1 VLGVLGVVAVVA
13 VVGPDL
19 VSSRGSAAPVD
30 RPAPPR
36 TESLVPPTTH
46 AAALSWPTRGD
57 LAADQTFAA
66 AALARVRTERRQ
78 TQHLVYAGTLP
89 EGSTLALVVMDRGG
103 PQETSRVTADLKAV
117 VSRPGADIRF
127 GSVRPAGSLTGLP
140 LAGWAGVATDGH
152 VYAVVTGA
160 VGSELVDLGRGTG
173 PSVVVRP
180 DLPGAASMPIEL
192 SVQAP

>member
-1 VLGVLGVVAVVA
+1 L
-13 VVGPDL
+13 
-19 VSSRGSAAPVD
+19 APQ
-30 RPAPPR
+30 R
-36 TESLVPPTTH
+36 TH

-66 AALARVRTERRQ
+66 GALARVRTERRQ

-89 EGSTLALVVMDRGG
+89 DGSRLALVVMDRGG

-117 VSRPGADIRF
+117 VARPGADIRS
-127 GSVRPAGSLTGLP
+127 GSVRPVGSLTGLV
-140 LAGWAGVATDGH
+140 LAGWAGAATDGH

-160 VGSELVDLGRGTG
+160 AGSELVDLGRGTG

-192 SVQAP
+192 SVGAP